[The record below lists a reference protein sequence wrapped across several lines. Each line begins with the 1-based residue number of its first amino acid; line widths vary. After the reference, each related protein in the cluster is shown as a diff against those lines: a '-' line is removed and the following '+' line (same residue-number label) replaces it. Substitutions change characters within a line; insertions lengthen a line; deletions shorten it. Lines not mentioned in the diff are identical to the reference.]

1 MKMKLLA
8 GALAVALITPS
19 VHAQMIVEDPGVLAN
34 TIQQISYMTQ
44 QLAEAK
50 SQVEQLRQQYAALT
64 GNSGMGALMPNSAS
78 TLRENLPEDWT
89 KVYSDA
95 MNSSSSITGSA
106 QQLLG
111 QFDSQISNMGRGDA
125 LTFIRKQM
133 REKGAYDR
141 VMAENAYNNQ
151 MRELQDIE
159 ALTRQIDRTT
169 SMKQIADLQAR
180 IQTSNGAIQGEQA
193 KLQLMSMLQQSQ
205 DRILQSQQEKAVR
218 RYTIGEEGESFT
230 APRLS
235 N

>member
-1 MKMKLLA
+1 
-8 GALAVALITPS
+8 
-19 VHAQMIVEDPGVLAN
+19 
-34 TIQQISYMTQ
+34 
-44 QLAEAK
+44 
-50 SQVEQLRQQYAALT
+50 
-64 GNSGMGALMPNSAS
+64 
-78 TLRENLPEDWT
+78 
-89 KVYSDA
+89 
-95 MNSSSSITGSA
+95 GSA

-141 VMAENAYNNQ
+141 VMAESAYNNQ

-180 IQTSNGAIQGEQA
+180 IQTSQGAIQGEQA
-193 KLQLMSMLQQSQ
+193 KLHLMSMLQQSQ

-218 RYTIGEEGESFT
+218 RYTIGEE
-230 APRLS
+230 
-235 N
+235 